1 MLIIISPAK
10 ILNLK
15 PQNVV
20 SKYTLPD
27 FLDKSKQ
34 VIERARELNIEDLQ
48 KLSQVN
54 RSIAQTNYDRF
65 YNWQTPFTPE
75 NAKQAILTFN
85 GEVYNGLQA
94 KTFSSEDFDY
104 LQNHLRILSGLYGV
118 LRPLDLMQPYRLE
131 IGSKLNVGKTNNL
144 YDFWGNTITEKLNEA
159 FETSGNPKVLI
170 NLASGEYF
178 KSVNAKLLKAKVIDI
193 EFYEIKNDG
202 SLKTIVVYTK
212 KARGMMARYIIQN
225 RIEEPEDL
233 KGFDAEGYWFSPQLS
248 NENKLVFTR

>member
-1 MLIIISPAK
+1 
-10 ILNLK
+10 
-15 PQNVV
+15 
-20 SKYTLPD
+20 LPD

-34 VIERARELNIEDLQ
+34 VIERVQELSIEDLQ

-54 RSIAQTNYDRF
+54 RSIAQTNHDRF

-94 KTFSSEDFDY
+94 KTLNMDDFNY
-104 LQNHLRILSGLYGV
+104 LQDHLRILSGLYGV

-131 IGSKLNVGKTNNL
+131 IGSGLNVGKAKNL
-144 YDFWGNTITEKLNEA
+144 YNFWGNLITEKLNEA
-159 FETSGNPKVLI
+159 LEESGEPKVLV

-178 KSVNAKLLKAKVIDI
+178 KSVNTKLLKAKVIDV
-193 EFYEIKNDG
+193 EFYETKDDG

-225 RIEEPEDL
+225 RIEDPEDL

-248 NENKLVFTR
+248 NEQKLVFMR

>member
-34 VIERARELNIEDLQ
+34 VIERVQELSIEDLQ

-54 RSIAQTNYDRF
+54 RSIAQTNHDRF

-94 KTFSSEDFDY
+94 KTLNMDDFNY
-104 LQNHLRILSGLYGV
+104 LQDHLRILSGLYGV

-131 IGSKLNVGKTNNL
+131 IGSGLNVGKAKNL
-144 YDFWGNTITEKLNEA
+144 YNFWGNLITEKLNEA
-159 FETSGNPKVLI
+159 LEESGEPKVLV

-178 KSVNAKLLKAKVIDI
+178 KSVNTKLLKAKVIDV
-193 EFYEIKNDG
+193 EFYETKDDG

-225 RIEEPEDL
+225 RIEDPEDL

-248 NENKLVFTR
+248 NEQKLVFMR

>member
-10 ILNLK
+10 ILNLE
-15 PQNVV
+15 PQTLI
-20 SKYTLPD
+20 SEYTLPD
-27 FLDKSKQ
+27 CLDKSNQ
-34 VIERARELNIEDLQ
+34 VIERARQLTITDLQ
-48 KLSQVN
+48 ELSQVN
-54 RSIAQTNYDRF
+54 LSIAQTNYDRF
-65 YNWQTPFTPE
+65 YNWHTPFTPE

-94 KTFSSEDFDY
+94 KTLSREDFSY

-131 IGSKLNVGKTNNL
+131 IGSGLQVAKAKNL
-144 YDFWGNTITEKLNEA
+144 YEFWGNTITEKLNEA
-159 FETSGNPKVLI
+159 LEESGNPKVLV

-178 KSVNAKLLKAKVIDI
+178 KSVNTKLLKAKIIDI
-193 EFYEIKNDG
+193 EFYETKDDG

-225 RIEEPEDL
+225 RIEDPEEL

-248 NENKLVFTR
+248 NEEKLVFTR